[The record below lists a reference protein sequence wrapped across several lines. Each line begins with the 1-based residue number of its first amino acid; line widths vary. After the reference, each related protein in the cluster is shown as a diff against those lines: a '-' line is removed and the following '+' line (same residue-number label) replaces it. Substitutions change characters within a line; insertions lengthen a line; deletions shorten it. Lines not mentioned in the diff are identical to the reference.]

1 MASHTEHP
9 APPTEFKLLLVDL
22 DWRDADLLPEL
33 FKRPGV
39 SVRLVVGDGPQDAG
53 WKLAEVCGLPRTL
66 DLADLTREIF
76 DLALVGERSSRRTQ
90 LESLLMAL
98 GTPCT
103 TPEQFLSGASGPEDS
118 RPGVEAPLSVHAA
131 ALEQSLTGTMET
143 LVDEA
148 LPDLDV
154 TTPLE
159 PRPEPVSEGSR
170 LLVHTLEDFPS
181 PEVRLHLEETL
192 KALVERTGAG
202 SAELHA
208 GDRTHLR
215 LLAQVG
221 PDDRLLKG
229 LVDMASES
237 GTPQLVT
244 RLSEPGKGR
253 TWAAWPFRSMQRRGV
268 VAGAAIDPR
277 TGVDKWQ
284 QMVDELRRTWDTED
298 RERSIASYP
307 LTPYRQPRWL
317 PPGEFRDRVDLAV
330 ERHRRDGLRFELH
343 RLEFPDELGAIERMC
358 GALPLQIRD
367 TDALSQPYTRVA
379 LLLVTGELEAFARLR
394 QRLLELWADAWG
406 AASLPSPPASF
417 VDRSVSLSGP
427 EDAEAFTTAA
437 DVWLVEP

>member
-1 MASHTEHP
+1 MASQLEHG
-9 APPTEFKLLLVDL
+9 APSGERKLLLADF
-22 DWRDADLLPEL
+22 DWRDADLLTEL
-33 FKRPGV
+33 FRRPGV
-39 SVRLVVGDGPQDAG
+39 SVRLVVGHGPQDAG

-103 TPEQFLSGASGPEDS
+103 TPEQFLSGTAGPEDS
-118 RPGVEAPLSVHAA
+118 RPGVDAPLGLHAA
-131 ALEQSLTGTMET
+131 ALEQSLTGKMET

-159 PRPEPVSEGSR
+159 PRPTPISEASR
-170 LLVHTLEDFPS
+170 LRVHTLDDFPS
-181 PEVRLHLEETL
+181 LEVRAHLEATL
-192 KALVERTGAG
+192 KSLVETTGAG

-229 LVDMASES
+229 LVDMATES

-268 VAGAAIDPR
+268 VAGAAIDPNA
-277 TGVDKWQ
+277 GVDKWQ

-298 RERSIASYP
+298 RERSIATYP
-307 LTPYRQPRWL
+307 LTPFRQPRWL

-343 RLEFPDELGAIERMC
+343 RLEFPDTPRAIERMC
-358 GALPLQIRD
+358 GALPAQVRD
-367 TDALSQPYTRVA
+367 TDALSQPFTRVA
-379 LLLVTGELEAFARLR
+379 LMLVTGEPEVFAKLR
-394 QRLLELWADAWG
+394 QRLIELWADAWG
-406 AASLPSPPASF
+406 AAEMPAPPATF
-417 VDRSVSLSGP
+417 VDRNVPLSGP
-427 EDAEAFTTAA
+427 EDAKAFTAAA

>member
-1 MASHTEHP
+1 MASHTQ
-9 APPTEFKLLLVDL
+9 PPVTPTGQKLLLVDF
-22 DWRDADLLPEL
+22 DWRDTDLLPEL
-33 FKRPGV
+33 FRRAGV
-39 SVRLVVGDGPQDAG
+39 SVRLVVGHGPQDPG

-90 LESLLMAL
+90 LESLLLAL

-103 TPEQFLSGASGPEDS
+103 TLEQYLSGRSGPEDS
-118 RPGVEAPLSVHAA
+118 RPGVEGPLSLHAA
-131 ALEQSLTGTMET
+131 ALEQTLTGTMET
-143 LVDEA
+143 IVDEA

-154 TTPLE
+154 TTPLG
-159 PRPEPVSEGSR
+159 PRPEPISEGSR

-181 PEVRLHLEETL
+181 PEVRSHLEETL
-192 KALVERTGAG
+192 KALVEHTGAG

-244 RLSEPGKGR
+244 RLNDPGKGR

-268 VAGAAIDPR
+268 VAGGAIDPR
-277 TGVDKWQ
+277 TGLDKWQ
-284 QMVDELRRTWDTED
+284 AMVDELRRTWDTED
-298 RERSIASYP
+298 RERSIAAYP
-307 LTPYRQPRWL
+307 LTPFRQPRWL

-343 RLEFPDELGAIERMC
+343 RLEFPDTPTAIEKMC
-358 GALPLQIRD
+358 GALPAQVRD
-367 TDALSQPYTRVA
+367 TDALSQPFTRVA
-379 LLLVTGELEAFARLR
+379 LLLVTGEPEAFTRFR
-394 QRLLELWADAWG
+394 QRVLELWSDAWG
-406 AASLPSPPASF
+406 AAEMAPPPASI
-417 VDRSVSLSGP
+417 VDRSVALSGP
-427 EDAEAFTTAA
+427 EDVTAFTGAA
-437 DVWLVEP
+437 DLWLVEP

>member
-1 MASHTEHP
+1 MTSHVEHT
-9 APPTEFKLLLVDL
+9 APPVEQKLLLLDF
-22 DWRDADLLPEL
+22 DWRDADLLAEL
-33 FKRPGV
+33 FRRPGV

-53 WKLAEVCGLPRTL
+53 WKMAEICGLPRTL

-118 RPGVEAPLSVHAA
+118 RPGVEAPLSIHAK
-131 ALEQSLTGTMET
+131 ALEQTLTGTMEH

-159 PRPEPVSEGSR
+159 PRPEPVVEESR
-170 LLVHTLEDFPS
+170 LRVHTLNDFPS
-181 PEVRLHLEETL
+181 TEVRAHLEETL
-192 KALVERTGAG
+192 KDLVQHTGAN

-208 GDRTHLR
+208 GDRSHLR

-229 LVDMASES
+229 LVDMASET
-237 GTPQLVT
+237 GTPHLVT

-268 VAGAAIDPR
+268 VAGAAIDPEV
-277 TGVDKWQ
+277 GVDRWQ
-284 QMVDELRRTWDTED
+284 RVVDELRRTWDTED
-298 RERSIASYP
+298 RERSIASFP
-307 LTPYRQPRWL
+307 LTPFRQPRWL
-317 PPGEFRDRVDLAV
+317 PPGEFRDRIDLAA

-343 RLEFPDELGAIERMC
+343 RLEFPDTPEVIERMC
-358 GALPLQIRD
+358 AALPAQVRD
-367 TDALSQPYTRVA
+367 TDALSQPFTRVA
-379 LLLVTGELEAFARLR
+379 LLLVTGEPDVFVRLR

-406 AASLPSPPASF
+406 AAGHAPPPATF
-417 VDRSVSLSGP
+417 VDRSVSLAGP
-427 EDAEAFTTAA
+427 EDAEAFSTAA
-437 DVWLVEP
+437 DIWLVEP